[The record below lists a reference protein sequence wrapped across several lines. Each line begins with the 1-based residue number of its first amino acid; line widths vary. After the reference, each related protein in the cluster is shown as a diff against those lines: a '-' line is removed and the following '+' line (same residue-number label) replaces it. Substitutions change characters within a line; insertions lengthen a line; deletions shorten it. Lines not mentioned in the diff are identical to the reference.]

1 MPRVTF
7 SLVWDKHTGKSID
20 SKVYETYRENY
31 ELLVIG
37 NQKLVSLIMAKTD
50 HNLSAKSIY
59 LYHLTDETGHF
70 MSIGNQT

>member
-1 MPRVTF
+1 M
-7 SLVWDKHTGKSID
+7 
-20 SKVYETYRENY
+20 KVYEPCTENY

-37 NQKLVSLIMAKTD
+37 IQKLVSLIMAKTD
-50 HNLSAKSIY
+50 LSLSVKSIY